1 MLVAIALDLNGFTPE
16 ETTGVNNRKA
26 LHSISLKNREY
37 SKDCLGDTVDQK
49 GWVVVFGYYVT
60 SINGKPLASFFPR
73 YPSA

>member
-49 GWVVVFGYYVT
+49 G
-60 SINGKPLASFFPR
+60 
-73 YPSA
+73 